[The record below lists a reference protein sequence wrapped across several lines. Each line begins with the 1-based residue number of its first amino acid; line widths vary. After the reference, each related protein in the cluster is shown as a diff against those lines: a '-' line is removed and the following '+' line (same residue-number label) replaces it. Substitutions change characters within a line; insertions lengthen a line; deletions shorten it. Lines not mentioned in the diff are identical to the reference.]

1 MPADGPPAGPGRG
14 PPRIAIVG
22 AGAVGA
28 WVGGCMA
35 LAGHD
40 VTLIDPWPAHVAAMN
55 RDGLRLTDADG
66 ERRARV
72 LALDICNVQS
82 LNRRPVDIAFIC
94 MKLPDTAW
102 ATELIRPCLA
112 DRGFVVTMQNGL
124 VEETVAGIV
133 GWSRT
138 LGAIASTISVEL
150 VAPGHVER
158 TQRAGGDAYTVFR
171 VGELHGG
178 ITARA
183 EAVAAMLRS
192 CDSARVTGNLH
203 GERWAKLV
211 ANTMSTAVCGI
222 SGLSL
227 SEIVEHP
234 GARALQIRL
243 AGEAIRVGRALGYH
257 LEPVRG
263 LAADTWAA
271 AAEGDARA
279 LEQCEAALRA
289 GNARRTGAGG
299 RSGTAQDLAKGRWP
313 EVEHM
318 NGCVARLG
326 REAGLPATTHERV
339 TALVIDAARGDLVPG
354 IDALDRLVL
363 ELGVLPASR

>member
-1 MPADGPPAGPGRG
+1 MQVDSPPAGPGG
-14 PPRIAIVG
+14 SPPRIAIVG

-40 VTLIDPWPAHVAAMN
+40 VTLIDPWPEHIEAMN
-55 RDGLRLTDADG
+55 RDGLRLVDAQG
-66 ERRARV
+66 ERHARV
-72 LALDICNVQS
+72 PAVDIGNVQS
-82 LNRRPVDIAFIC
+82 FARRPVDIAFIC

-102 ATELIRPCLA
+102 ASALIGPYLA
-112 DRGFVVTMQNGL
+112 SGGFVVTMQNGL

-133 GWSRT
+133 GWGRT

-150 VAPGHVER
+150 VGPGHVER

-178 ITARA
+178 LTARA
-183 EAVAAMLRS
+183 EAVAAILRS
-192 CDSARVTGNLH
+192 CDSARVTRNLY

-211 ANTMSTAVCGI
+211 ANTMSTAVCAI

-227 SEIVEHP
+227 SQIVEHP
-234 GARALQIRL
+234 GARAVQIRL
-243 AGEAIRVGRALGYH
+243 AGEAIRVGRALGYR

-263 LAADTWAA
+263 LDADTWVA
-271 AAEGDARA
+271 AAEGHVLA
-279 LEQCEAALRA
+279 LGQCEAALRG

-313 EVEHM
+313 EVEYM

-326 REAGLPATTHERV
+326 REAGPPATTHERV
-339 TALVIDAARGDLVPG
+339 TALVIQAARGALAPG
-354 IDALDRLVL
+354 VDVLDRLVL
-363 ELGVLPASR
+363 ELGVQPVSR